1 MNNYAV
7 YKVFRDWNKKTK
19 MLIPNLTREQAQTIV
34 QNTPSE
40 PDSMIVFDKMK
51 LFVYGQ
57 ARTKIP
63 RRITTSGCNTSTVKS
78 ELISNVN

>member
-1 MNNYAV
+1 MSDYAV
-7 YKVFRDWNKKTK
+7 YKVFRDWTK

-51 LFVYGQ
+51 
-57 ARTKIP
+57 
-63 RRITTSGCNTSTVKS
+63 
-78 ELISNVN
+78 

>member
-7 YKVFRDWNKKTK
+7 YKVFRDWNKKAK

-51 LFVYGQ
+51 
-57 ARTKIP
+57 
-63 RRITTSGCNTSTVKS
+63 
-78 ELISNVN
+78 